1 MSDTVPEGWS
11 AQEETIAR
19 DAFERAY
26 GRVIERLVSELQ
38 TRSASLSSADT
49 IWAFHDFLSIE
60 RHTIEGRF
68 DFRLDGI
75 LFVFASLVKDNIL
88 QLDDLA
94 GLDADK
100 LSKIAAMSRF

>member
-1 MSDTVPEGWS
+1 MSDTVSEGWS
-11 AQEETIAR
+11 AKEEAIAR
-19 DAFERAY
+19 EAFERAY
-26 GRVIERLVSELQ
+26 ERVIARLVSELQ
-38 TRSASLSSADT
+38 TRSASLSSAET

-68 DFRLDGI
+68 DFRLDGL

-88 QLDDLA
+88 QLEDLA

-100 LSKIAAMSRF
+100 LAKITAMARF